1 MGLLGHY
8 SPEIPLDVYHANGQH
23 FNKTDSKEPKG
34 QRPEEAAD
42 KLRVCFG
49 NKNWRSKEPE
59 PSPKASCLFG
69 RLQSRC
75 RSMFVLISPGA
86 EKVRYI
92 H

>member
-1 MGLLGHY
+1 MGLLGHH
-8 SPEIPLDVYHANGQH
+8 SPEIPLDIYHANGQQ
-23 FNKTDSKEPKG
+23 DRQQRAKG
-34 QRPEEAAD
+34 QSPEEAAA

-59 PSPKASCLFG
+59 PSRKASCLFG

-75 RSMFVLISPGA
+75 RSMFGLISPGA